1 MNSQFKNR
9 FNRIDNK
16 LLDIKRYMSRN
27 LGNVDGLSG
36 PTVCTPLKGNNLDDF
51 DFVDIDEQIDNIK
64 DANDAIRVK
73 NLLFKQMENANK
85 MYSTTDKFM
94 IMGDRDR
101 RDVDIYDESKAIEA
115 LYRNKVINYIAAI
128 LDPEYNY
135 STGIMVKQPSLMNP
149 PSVSIPIKTL
159 TTIPS
164 EGYSSICIA
173 WNPTMFCTTN
183 MLSKIQLG
191 VDVTNNNAP
200 IYANKI
206 CSVVYSLGELEN
218 GVLTVP
224 PSSWQATVRGIP
236 DNLPEV
242 GIAKA
247 RLVSSKIKISF
258 RGPILNQGGTIMA
271 AATFQGPP
279 GIICKSGDDNRIK
292 TNTQQENATW
302 ADLFKISLG
311 SSFNDKEMSPFEEKV
326 ISNGIWAKNVN
337 ITKDANGITAIFIP
351 TDPMDEIFCKPG
363 TFYGEK
369 VDNPNYQCNG
379 PYATS
384 CLYSDKGARLNYLF
398 NIQGIPGDNTN
409 PITVETYTTWEVI
422 PTNLSASTLRNSAS
436 VIDNTQYYQTIK
448 QTISNLMQTNTG
460 IQPTDSEHN
469 LNGLFSNI
477 KRAISGAWDY
487 VRPVVHKLT
496 A

>member
-1 MNSQFKNR
+1 MNQKLPR
-9 FNRIDNK
+9 FRGVNVP
-16 LLDIKRYMSRN
+16 
-27 LGNVDGLSG
+27 LGSVGPLGALGLH
-36 PTVCTPLKGNNLDDF
+36 
-51 DFVDIDEQIDNIK
+51 DIDDQIDNIK
-64 DANDAIRVK
+64 DANDAIRLK
-73 NLLFKQMENANK
+73 QLLMDQVEKSNQL
-85 MYSTTDKFM
+85 YSTTDRYM
-94 IMGDRDR
+94 VMDDADR
-101 RDVDIYDESKAIEA
+101 RNLDIFNEAETIESV
-115 LYRNKVINYIAAI
+115 YRDKVLNYIAAI

-173 WNPTMFCTTN
+173 WNPTIFCTTN
-183 MLSKIQLG
+183 MLHKIQLG
-191 VDVTNNNAP
+191 VDTTNNNEP
-200 IYANKI
+200 IYANKV
-206 CSVVYSLGELEN
+206 CSVLYSLGEIQDALL
-218 GVLTVP
+218 VTP
-224 PSSWQATVRGIP
+224 PSSWNATVRGIP

-242 GIAKA
+242 GISKA

-279 GIICKSGDDNRIK
+279 GVICNSADDNKIM
-292 TNTQQENATW
+292 TNTQQKNATW
-302 ADLFKISLG
+302 ADLFKVSLG
-311 SSFNDKEMSPFEEKV
+311 NSFSEKDMSPFEEKI

-369 VDNPNYQCNG
+369 IDNPEATCNG

-422 PTNLSASTLRNSAS
+422 PTNQSASTLRNSAS
-436 VIDNTQYYQTIK
+436 TINNTAYYATIK
-448 QTISNLMQTNTG
+448 KTISEYMDTQTG
-460 IQPTDSEHN
+460 IQPTSTAPN
-469 LNGLFSNI
+469 V
-477 KRAISGAWDY
+477 SGILDTLTNVASKVWNFAK
-487 VRPVVHKLT
+487 PVVR
-496 A
+496 AFV

>member
-1 MNSQFKNR
+1 MDIFKEA
-9 FNRIDNK
+9 RI
-16 LLDIKRYMSRN
+16 I
-27 LGNVDGLSG
+27 DG
-36 PTVCTPLKGNNLDDF
+36 
-51 DFVDIDEQIDNIK
+51 
-64 DANDAIRVK
+64 
-73 NLLFKQMENANK
+73 
-85 MYSTTDKFM
+85 
-94 IMGDRDR
+94 
-101 RDVDIYDESKAIEA
+101 IYQD
-115 LYRNKVINYIAAI
+115 KVINYIAGI

-135 STGIMVKQPSLMNP
+135 NTGIMVKQPSLMNP

-183 MLSKIQLG
+183 MLSTIQLG
-191 VDVTNNNAP
+191 VDTTNNNAP

-206 CSVVYSLGELEN
+206 CSVLYSLGEIEN
-218 GVLTVP
+218 AMLVTP
-224 PSSWQATVRGIP
+224 PSSWNATVKGIP

-279 GIICKSGDDNRIK
+279 GIICNTGDDNRIK
-292 TNTQQENATW
+292 TNSTQRNATW

-311 SSFNDKEMSPFEEKV
+311 SSFNEKDMSPFEEKI
-326 ISNGIWAKNVN
+326 ISNGIWARNVN

-363 TFYGEK
+363 TFYGENIT
-369 VDNPNYQCNG
+369 NPESQCNG

-422 PTNLSASTLRNSAS
+422 PTNQSASTLRNSAS
-436 VIDNTQYYQTIK
+436 TISNTAYYSTIK
-448 QTISNLMQTNTG
+448 QTISEFMDTQSG
-460 IQPTDSEHN
+460 IQQTSSTPQLSGFLDTIGS
-469 LNGLFSNI
+469 I
-477 KRAISGAWDY
+477 VKGAWK
-487 VRPVVHKLT
+487 VGKALMSN
-496 A
+496 

>member
-1 MNSQFKNR
+1 MYDS
-9 FNRIDNK
+9 
-16 LLDIKRYMSRN
+16 
-27 LGNVDGLSG
+27 
-36 PTVCTPLKGNNLDDF
+36 T
-51 DFVDIDEQIDNIK
+51 
-64 DANDAIRVK
+64 ND
-73 NLLFKQMENANK
+73 
-85 MYSTTDKFM
+85 YM
-94 IMGDRDR
+94 IMDNTSR
-101 RDVDIYDESKAIEA
+101 RNIDIFSKAEDIEN
-115 LYRNKVINYIAAI
+115 LYKKKVINYIAAI

-135 STGIMVKQPSLMNP
+135 ATGIMVKQPSLMNP

-191 VDVTNNNAP
+191 VDTTNNNQP

-206 CSVVYSLGELEN
+206 CSVLYSLGELNN
-218 GVLTVP
+218 GVLEVP
-224 PSSWQATVRGIP
+224 PSSWNATVKGIP

-279 GIICKSGDDNRIK
+279 GVICKTGDDNKIK
-292 TNTQQENATW
+292 TNTTQENATW

-311 SSFNDKEMSPFEEKV
+311 SSFSDKEMSPFEEKI

-337 ITKDANGITAIFIP
+337 ITKDANGISAIFIP
-351 TDPMDEIFCKPG
+351 TDPMDEVFCKPG

-369 VDNPNYQCNG
+369 VDNPESQCNG

-422 PTNLSASTLRNSAS
+422 PTNQSASTLRNSAS
-436 VIDNTQYYQTIK
+436 NIDNTQYFQIIK
-448 QTISNLMQTNTG
+448 QTVSDMLQQNTG

-469 LNGLFSNI
+469 LNGLFSSI
-477 KRAISGAWDY
+477 KDSIKAGWEFLKPAI
-487 VRPVVHKLT
+487 HKLT

>member
-1 MNSQFKNR
+1 MGKLTLAD
-9 FNRIDNK
+9 IDAQIDTISSAADGERLK
-16 LLDIKRYMSRN
+16 QLLLDQVAESQRLYSR
-27 LGNVDGLSG
+27 S
-36 PTVCTPLKGNNLDDF
+36 DD
-51 DFVDIDEQIDNIK
+51 
-64 DANDAIRVK
+64 
-73 NLLFKQMENANK
+73 
-85 MYSTTDKFM
+85 YM
-94 IMGDRDR
+94 IMSPTERTAL
-101 RDVDIYDESKAIEA
+101 DIYKTADDIYSCFDD
-115 LYRNKVINYIAAI
+115 KVVNYIAAI

-135 STGIMVKQPSLMNP
+135 NTGIMVKQPSLMNP

-183 MLSKIQLG
+183 ILHRLQIG
-191 VDVTNNNAP
+191 YDTTNNNEP

-206 CSVVYSLGELEN
+206 CSVLYSLGELEN
-218 GVLTVP
+218 GVLKVSP
-224 PSSWQATVRGIP
+224 ASWNATVRGIP

-242 GIAKA
+242 GISKA

-279 GIICKSGDDNRIK
+279 GIIANTDDDGRIK
-292 TNTQQENATW
+292 TNGQQRDATW
-302 ADLFKISLG
+302 ADLFKVSLG
-311 SSFNDKEMSPFEEKV
+311 DTFNEKEMSPFEEKI

-369 VDNPNYQCNG
+369 VISETPVNG
-379 PYATS
+379 PRATS

-422 PTNLSASTLRNSAS
+422 PTNQSASTLRNTAS
-436 VIDNTQYYQTIK
+436 QLGSNYYNIIK
-448 QTISNLMQTNTG
+448 NAIGKYMAEATG
-460 IQPTDSEHN
+460 INATYTNQDMSGWWDS
-469 LNGLFSNI
+469 I
-477 KRAISGAWDY
+477 KSVAKGAWDN
-487 VRPVVHKLT
+487 VIKPGIHIASKLI
-496 A
+496 